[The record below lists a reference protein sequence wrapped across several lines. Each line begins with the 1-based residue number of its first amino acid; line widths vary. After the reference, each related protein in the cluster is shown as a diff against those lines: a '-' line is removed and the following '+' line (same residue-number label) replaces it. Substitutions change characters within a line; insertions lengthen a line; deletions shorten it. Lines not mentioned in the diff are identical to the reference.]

1 MRPENIAV
9 NLVKLNNGRLVGRT
23 RLQKVAYLLDRSGAE
38 FGLPFTYH
46 HYGPY
51 SFELADG
58 WADARAEGRI
68 DIEEQ
73 RGRHE
78 VSYSIFTLSESEDYS
93 DDSGGLGALSAS
105 DAREQL
111 RKMAH
116 VSNVVLELAA
126 TIVYLKENGYSD
138 GTIEELKVRK
148 PLKAT
153 DELVQKALHLLD
165 SLDLGREV

>member
-1 MRPENIAV
+1 MNPEDIAV
-9 NLVKLNNGRLVGRT
+9 NLVKLNSGRVVGRT

-58 WADARAEGRI
+58 WADARAEGRVHI
-68 DIEEQ
+68 AEQ
-73 RGRHE
+73 LGRHG
-78 VSYSIFTLSESEDYS
+78 VSYSIFTLDESENS
-93 DDSGGLGALSAS
+93 PDDCGDLGELSAS

-111 RKMAH
+111 KKMAP

-126 TIVYLKENGYSD
+126 TIVYLKENGYGG

-153 DELVQKALHLLD
+153 DELVRKALCLLE
-165 SLDLGREV
+165 SLGLGQEV